1 MLRKLKLEQAVNVH
15 SPINGIVYSGKVSL
29 H

>member
-1 MLRKLKLEQAVNVH
+1 MLKKVKLEQAVNVH
-15 SPINGIVYSGKVSL
+15 LPINGIVYSGKAKL

>member
-1 MLRKLKLEQAVNVH
+1 MLKKLKLEQAINVH